1 MENDMTREEYLK
13 TRYPDDFIL
22 IGSEYFPLPKGGQIS
37 IENKEISST
46 FTAADGTKRKDIIRR
61 YESVSVKFSSLLQS
75 DYEAISAIV
84 RQIEDAPYGTKKS
97 LLLKKQTM
105 PPAPDFSGV
114 QELFNAVKIDLV
126 QPVKASFTFR
136 KNGLFVYSGVTF
148 KIN

>member
-1 MENDMTREEYLK
+1 MTSEVYLK

-22 IGSEYFPLPKGGQIS
+22 IGSEYLPLPKGGTFS

-61 YESVSVKFSSLLQS
+61 YQSVSVKFSSLLQS
-75 DYEAISAIV
+75 DYEAITSLI
-84 RQIEDAPYGTKKS
+84 RQIEDAPYGTKNS

-105 PPAPDFSGV
+105 PPSSDFSGV

>member
-1 MENDMTREEYLK
+1 MTREVYLR

-22 IGSEYFPLPKGGQIS
+22 IGSEYLPLPKGGTFS

-61 YESVSVKFSSLLQS
+61 YQSVSVKFSALLQS
-75 DYEAISAIV
+75 DFEAISALV
-84 RQIEDAPYGTKKS
+84 RQIEDAPFSTRKM

-105 PPAPDFSGV
+105 PSKPDSADV
-114 QELFNAVKIDLV
+114 QELFNAVKIDIV

-136 KNGLFVYSGVTF
+136 KNGLFVYSGVTL

>member
-1 MENDMTREEYLK
+1 MTREDYFK
-13 TRYPDDFIL
+13 TRYPDDFVL

-61 YESVSVKFSSLLQS
+61 YQSVSVKFSSLLQS
-75 DYEAISAIV
+75 DYEAITSLI
-84 RQIEDAPYGTKKS
+84 RQIEVAPYGTKKS

-105 PPAPDFSGV
+105 PPSSDFSGV

-136 KNGLFVYSGVTF
+136 KNGLFVYSGVAF

>member
-1 MENDMTREEYLK
+1 MTREEYLK

-37 IENKEISST
+37 IENKEISFT
-46 FTAADGTKRKDIIRR
+46 FTAADGTKRKDITRR
-61 YESVSVKFSSLLQS
+61 YQSVSVKFSSLLQS
-75 DYEAISAIV
+75 DYEAITSII

-105 PPAPDFSGV
+105 PPSSDFAGV

-136 KNGLFVYSGVTF
+136 KNGLFVYSGVTY

>member
-22 IGSEYFPLPKGGQIS
+22 IGSEYFPLPKGGQFS

-61 YESVSVKFSSLLQS
+61 YQSVSVKFSSLLQS
-75 DYEAISAIV
+75 DYEAITSLI
-84 RQIEDAPYGTKKS
+84 RQIEDAPYGIKKS

-105 PPAPDFSGV
+105 PPSPDFTGV

-126 QPVKASFTFR
+126 QPVKAAFTFR

>member
-1 MENDMTREEYLK
+1 MTREDYFK
-13 TRYPDDFIL
+13 TRYPDDFVL

-61 YESVSVKFSSLLQS
+61 YQSVSVKFSSLLQS
-75 DYEAISAIV
+75 DYEAITSLI

-105 PPAPDFSGV
+105 PPSSDFSGV

-136 KNGLFVYSGVTF
+136 KNGLFVYSGVAF